1 MNDATLIKTGAAGAI
16 VAAVCCATPILV
28 VALGAL
34 GLSALTGYL
43 DYVVLPALGFCLGLL
58 AYGLYPQ
65 RQSAACCA
73 PNANPTTTGTRH
85 E

>member
-1 MNDATLIKTGAAGAI
+1 MKAATLIKTGVASAV

-28 VALGAL
+28 VALGAV

-43 DYVVLPALGFCLGLL
+43 DYVLLLVLALCLALVG
-58 AYGLYPQ
+58 YGLYRH
-65 RQSAACCA
+65 RQNAAGYPTSA
-73 PNANPTTTGTRH
+73 NGITKGTRH

>member
-1 MNDATLIKTGAAGAI
+1 MKAATLIKTGVAGAV

-28 VALGAL
+28 VALGAV

-43 DYVVLPALGFCLGLL
+43 DYVLLLVLALCLVLVG
-58 AYGLYPQ
+58 YGLYRH
-65 RQSAACCA
+65 RQNAAGYPTSA
-73 PNANPTTTGTRH
+73 NGITKGTRH

>member
-1 MNDATLIKTGAAGAI
+1 MNDATLIKTGTAGAI

-28 VALGAL
+28 VAFGAI

-43 DYVVLPALGFCLGLL
+43 DHVLLPALTLCLGLVG
-58 AYGLYPQ
+58 YGVYRQ
-65 RQSAACCA
+65 RKAAGCCDTS
-73 PNANPTTTGTRH
+73 ANPTTTGTRN

>member
-16 VAAVCCATPILV
+16 VAAVCCGTPILV
-28 VALGAL
+28 VALGAV

-43 DYVVLPALGFCLGLL
+43 DYVLLPALALCLGLVG
-58 AYGLYPQ
+58 YGFYRQ
-65 RQSAACCA
+65 RQAAACCDTS
-73 PNANPTTTGTRH
+73 ANQTVTGTKH

>member
-1 MNDATLIKTGAAGAI
+1 MMAATLIKTGVAGAF

-28 VALGAL
+28 VAVGAV

-43 DYVVLPALGFCLGLL
+43 DYVLLLMASCLALVG
-58 AYGLYPQ
+58 YGLYRH
-65 RQSAACCA
+65 RQNAACDA
-73 PNANPTTTGTRH
+73 TSANSIAKGTRH